1 MKMGHEHNIAIVG
14 VIPLEAFK
22 ARTIA
27 IAKGEYKPHKKE
39 PKIWFT
45 SIKSLAHVLS
55 EENRHLLKLIIE
67 EQPQSI
73 SELEPLTGRKA
84 NNILR
89 TLRTMEQYGLVKL
102 REGTQTTR
110 GRKPLVPEAIY
121 DTVDIRLDF
130 RAA

>member
-1 MKMGHEHNIAIVG
+1 MKMAHKVAVVG
-14 VIPLEAFK
+14 VIPLEDFK
-22 ARTIA
+22 KRSIA
-27 IAKGEYKPHKKE
+27 IAKGEYKPHKNE

-67 EQPQSI
+67 EQPKSI

-102 REGTQTTR
+102 SESTERKR
-110 GRKPLVPEAIY
+110 GRRPIIPKAVY
-121 DTVDIRLDF
+121 DTVEVRLDF